1 MPTPDEQLTVSP
13 INPAR
18 DHAPVPEQVRR
29 IGIIDL
35 GSNTARLVVFEC
47 GDASSYRMIDSV
59 RERIRLA
66 EGLNR
71 DGTLNPEAIGRAL
84 AAIELFQ
91 DYRDAVGLDD
101 LELIATSAVRDA
113 TNRDEILHPLREMGF
128 EPRVLEGA
136 SEAAYGV
143 RAIANTM
150 TFRDAWVIDQG
161 GGSLQL
167 SLMRDR
173 GFVAG
178 EAHPLGTLR
187 LTEGFLADDPA
198 GHVSVAEVQ
207 ALEEHLENHL
217 GEQLDE
223 LARTD
228 APLVAMGGTVR
239 NLANVVQR
247 HTDYPLQIL
256 HGYRLRAQAIEQLE
270 RRILRMSTTE
280 RESVRGLSSD
290 RADVIAA
297 GAIAFRWIL
306 ERAQRDE
313 LVISGV
319 GVREGALMRQL
330 LPEPHLVDDVRRFSV
345 GNLFRHY
352 PQPLI
357 HTENVRSLALQ
368 LFDSLEPI
376 HELGPLDRQL
386 LEAASILHDIGMTV
400 SYYRHHHHGSFLLE
414 AAGLEGFE
422 HREIA
427 LLSLLLRYHRKGI
440 PRADRYASLL
450 TGDDDE
456 LRLWILAT
464 CLRMAEHLDR
474 SRTGRIDG
482 LSFEL
487 SEDRAVLELRSR
499 STPTVEMWEVA
510 KDAELF
516 ELAFQRSLEVRHEP
530 DSVST

>member
-1 MPTPDEQLTVSP
+1 MQPRDEQLTISP
-13 INPAR
+13 IQPAL
-18 DHAPVPEQVRR
+18 DHAPVPEHVRR

-47 GDASSYRMIDSV
+47 GDARSYRMVDSV

-84 AAIELFQ
+84 AAMELFQ
-91 DYRDAVGLDD
+91 DYRDAVGLDE

-113 TNRDEILHPLREMGF
+113 TNRDEILEPLRAMGF
-128 EPRVLEGA
+128 QPRVLEGA

-143 RAIANTM
+143 LAIANTM
-150 TFRDAWVIDQG
+150 TFRDAWVVDQG
-161 GGSLQL
+161 GGSVQL

-173 GFVAG
+173 GFVDG

-187 LTEGFLADDPA
+187 LTEGFLDGDE
-198 GHVSVAEVQ
+198 GRVSAAATQ
-207 ALEEHLENHL
+207 ALEEHLEQHL

-223 LARTD
+223 VARTD
-228 APLVAMGGTVR
+228 APIVAMGGTVR
-239 NLANVVQR
+239 NLANMVQK
-247 HTDYPLQIL
+247 HLEYPLSIL
-256 HGYRLRAQAIEQLE
+256 HGYRLRTQALEQLE
-270 RRILRMSTTE
+270 RRILRLSNLE
-280 RESVRGLSSD
+280 REAVPGLSPD

-297 GAIAFRWIL
+297 GVITFRWIL
-306 ERAQRDE
+306 DRARRDE

-330 LPEPHLVDDVRRFSV
+330 LPAPHLVDDVRRFSV

-352 PQPLI
+352 AQPLI
-357 HTENVRSLALQ
+357 HTENVRALALQ
-368 LFDSLEPI
+368 LFDALAPV
-376 HELGPLDRQL
+376 HHLGPRDRQL

-427 LLSLLLRYHRKGI
+427 LISLMMRYHRKGI
-440 PRADRYASLL
+440 PKAGLYGPLL
-450 TGDDDE
+450 SGDDDE
-456 LRLWILAT
+456 HRLWILTA
-464 CLRMAEHLDR
+464 CLRLAEHLDR

-482 LSFEL
+482 LSFDL
-487 SEDRAVLELRSR
+487 DEDETAVLRLRAR
-499 STPTVEMWEVA
+499 AAPTVEMWEVT

-516 ELAFQRSLEVRHEP
+516 ELAFQRALTVAYEA
-530 DSVST
+530 D

>member
-1 MPTPDEQLTVSP
+1 MQSRDEQLTISP
-13 INPAR
+13 THPAR
-18 DHAPVPEQVRR
+18 DQAPVPEHVRR

-47 GDASSYRMIDSV
+47 GDARSYRMVDSV

-84 AAIELFQ
+84 AAMELFQ

-113 TNRDEILHPLREMGF
+113 TNRDEILEPLRAMGF

-143 RAIANTM
+143 LAIANTM
-150 TFRDAWVIDQG
+150 TCRDAWVIDQG
-161 GGSLQL
+161 GGSVQL

-173 GFVAG
+173 AFVDG

-187 LTEGFLADDPA
+187 LTEGFLSEDPEGRVTA
-198 GHVSVAEVQ
+198 AAAQTLEKH
-207 ALEEHLENHL
+207 LEEHL

-223 LARTD
+223 VARTD
-228 APLVAMGGTVR
+228 APIVAMGGTVR
-239 NLANVVQR
+239 NLANIVQK
-247 HTDYPLQIL
+247 HLGYPLSIL
-256 HGYRLRAQAIEQLE
+256 HGYRLRTQALEQLE
-270 RRILRMSTTE
+270 RRILRLSNQE
-280 RESVRGLSSD
+280 RENVSGLSVD

-297 GAIAFRWIL
+297 GAITFRWIL
-306 ERAQRDE
+306 ERAQREE

-352 PQPLI
+352 AQPLI

-368 LFDSLEPI
+368 VFDALQPA
-376 HELGPLDRQL
+376 HDLGPMDRQL

-400 SYYRHHHHGSFLLE
+400 SYYRHHHHGAFLLE

-427 LLSLLLRYHRKGI
+427 LISLMLRYHRKGI
-440 PRADRYASLL
+440 PRIGSYGPLL
-450 TGDDDE
+450 SGDE
-456 LRLWILAT
+456 EEHRLWILTT
-464 CLRMAEHLDR
+464 CLRLAEHLDR
-474 SRTGRIDG
+474 SRTGRING
-482 LSFEL
+482 LSFDL
-487 SEDRAVLELRSR
+487 TEDEKAVLELQAR
-499 STPTVEMWEVA
+499 TAPTVEMWEVA

-516 ELAFQRSLEVRHEP
+516 ELAFQRTLTVVHQE
-530 DSVST
+530 D